1 MEEPGPR
8 IELTPLQGAFIH
20 LVTGRR
26 PDCGWLLRE
35 RQGGADQVGHRRQA
49 LLRER
54 EGPGQVR
61 RYDVLL
67 C

>member
-49 LLRER
+49 LL
-54 EGPGQVR
+54 
-61 RYDVLL
+61 
-67 C
+67 